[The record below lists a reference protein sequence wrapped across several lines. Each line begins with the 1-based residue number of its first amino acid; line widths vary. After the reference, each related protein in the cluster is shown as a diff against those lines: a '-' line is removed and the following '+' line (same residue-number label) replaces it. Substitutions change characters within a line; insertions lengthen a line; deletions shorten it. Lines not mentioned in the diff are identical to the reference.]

1 MWRHWFFSHV
11 SLFQIL
17 RYPGGFSS
25 FLYVFRSFNS
35 FNFALFRQLASPTR
49 SISLSTAFRVVQ
61 YPSLS
66 YYEEFAPQKASVW
79 LSLLENNPIFL
90 NQASRKCTGEGTQSD
105 SAGTEQM
112 PDLAS
117 DRIACVQQST
127 TTVEKLRTELCSLP
141 QAIISSF
148 DNHSPLGSKAIA
160 MVATFCNLIV
170 QLIFA
175 TSSSS

>member
-1 MWRHWFFSHV
+1 MWRHWFFSRL

-17 RYPGGFSS
+17 RYLGGFSS
-25 FLYVFRSFNS
+25 FPYVFRSFVS

-49 SISLSTAFRVVQ
+49 SISLSTSFCIVQ

-66 YYEEFAPQKASVW
+66 YFEEFAPQKASVW

-90 NQASRKCTGEGTQSD
+90 NQASRKCTAEGTQSD

-117 DRIACVQQST
+117 DRIACAQQST
-127 TTVEKLRTELCSLP
+127 TTVEKLRRELCSPP
-141 QAIISSF
+141 QAMISSF
-148 DNHSPLGSKAIA
+148 
-160 MVATFCNLIV
+160 
-170 QLIFA
+170 
-175 TSSSS
+175 